1 MLMHA
6 LDRKKPVQESY
17 LLSFEMKKEVEE
29 KIAFNE
35 NKVKELEARNRE
47 LEEEYGRVEFG

>member
-1 MLMHA
+1 MHA

-29 KIAFNE
+29 KI
-35 NKVKELEARNRE
+35 V
-47 LEEEYGRVEFG
+47 